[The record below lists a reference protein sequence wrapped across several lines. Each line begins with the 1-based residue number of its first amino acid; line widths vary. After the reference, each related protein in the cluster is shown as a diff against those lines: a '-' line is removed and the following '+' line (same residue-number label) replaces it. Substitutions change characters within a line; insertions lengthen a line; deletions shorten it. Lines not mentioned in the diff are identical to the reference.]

1 MTKHLTFLVPVTCPH
16 KCAILKNYSGVT
28 TDAQRGRY
36 GITLKTH
43 LLTSEDL
50 SIFSIRVC
58 LSSPADTLSG

>member
-43 LLTSEDL
+43 LLTSEVRNKNFGIL
-50 SIFSIRVC
+50 WNSEAQF
-58 LSSPADTLSG
+58 AF